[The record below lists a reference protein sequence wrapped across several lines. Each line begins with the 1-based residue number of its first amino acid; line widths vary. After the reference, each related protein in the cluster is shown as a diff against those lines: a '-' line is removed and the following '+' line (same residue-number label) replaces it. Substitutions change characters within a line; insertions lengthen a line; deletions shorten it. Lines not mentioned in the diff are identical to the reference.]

1 MPTNNL
7 LLLNISTELV
17 TDNHQPKHSASPVTF
32 ASFPPLSQCGTFQML
47 SFPSRPPR
55 LVFPLMF
62 VLSGCQREEPGR
74 STSGP
79 PASGAV

>member
-32 ASFPPLSQCGTFQML
+32 VSFPPLSQCGTFQML
-47 SFPSRPPR
+47 SFPAR
-55 LVFPLMF
+55 LSADVCPLR
-62 VLSGCQREEPGR
+62 L
-74 STSGP
+74 
-79 PASGAV
+79 PA